1 MLFAAWFSIP
11 NVISLLFLKKRNLL
25 IPNIDHVQ
33 EEVGGQTRVSK
44 YGRILTR
51 CITNRICVAI
61 NPTVVHTGQQ
71 LNSSSTTAQGQSGE
85 PAVSSLSPNH
95 CRFDDDPSLEDT
107 MMIIAATKPHA
118 SSMFKGLVRKADPQ
132 F

>member
-1 MLFAAWFSIP
+1 M
-11 NVISLLFLKKRNLL
+11 
-25 IPNIDHVQ
+25 
-33 EEVGGQTRVSK
+33 SK

-71 LNSSSTTAQGQSGE
+71 LNSRSSTTTQGQSGE

-118 SSMFKGLVRKADPQ
+118 SSMFKGLVRKAGPQ